1 MGIRQIELDGQI
13 IEYQLNFKP
22 IKRCYLKIVS
32 GKVVVNSSSAFSIT
46 AIEKLIRD
54 NQQVVLKQ
62 IKNYLPKYQYINNG
76 YVYIFNQRYQIV
88 VRDLNQRKV
97 AFHEN
102 KLFVYHHQVQRQ

>member
-1 MGIRQIELDGQI
+1 MEIRQIELDGQI

-62 IKNYLPKYQYINNG
+62 IKNYLPKYQYIKD
-76 YVYIFNQRYQIV
+76 RKSV
-88 VRDLNQRKV
+88 V
-97 AFHEN
+97 
-102 KLFVYHHQVQRQ
+102 